1 MPREERV
8 IIDSAV
14 LGLGLAYSACL
25 TGCLGAL
32 AYRRAPSIEYA
43 KALRS
48 AAALAVG
55 LCCVVPALLWLGV
68 HVGVPRRLCLSAA
81 IVLFPMAGV
90 AAVWRRDRAHA
101 RELTVYRGTR
111 ITGIT
116 DQRVRRSRATND
128 MYLAGVFVPLLDE
141 CKHFKLIGTTG
152 TGKSTAISAL
162 LRAALARGD
171 RVVCADPD
179 GGYAAQYYR
188 PERGD
193 RLLNPFDVSAPLWD
207 LYAELVRPY
216 DYEQLALSLIPEAP
230 LSQDNWNRY
239 ARVFLAAVLR
249 QTHGSG
255 HESVHELVRLISCA
269 SLEELRILLEGT
281 SAQPF
286 LEEGNER
293 MFASLRSVTVA
304 AIAPLTHVQA
314 QRSEL
319 LSIRRWIQTGSG
331 ALFLTYQ
338 ADQIASL
345 RTLIATWLRLAIFEA
360 MSSEHTTRRLWF
372 VIDELDAL
380 GKING
385 LKDALAR
392 LRKFDGRCVLG
403 FQSIAQVSG
412 TYGDA
417 EAQTIVENCGNT
429 LILRCSASERG
440 GTAQFAS
447 KLIGERQV
455 SRDTVSHSRP
465 KRMNLMGGRGE
476 QGRETLTRATSL
488 TTEPAV
494 MAAEIEQLPDLH
506 GYLKLAS
513 RSDWLRVQVT
523 PR

>member
-1 MPREERV
+1 MV
-8 IIDSAV
+8 TDSAV
-14 LGLGLAYSACL
+14 LGLCLAYSACL
-25 TGCLGAL
+25 AGFFGAL
-32 AYRRAPSIEYA
+32 AYRRAEIIEYA
-43 KALRS
+43 TALWS
-48 AAALAVG
+48 AAVLAVG
-55 LCCVVPALLWLGV
+55 VCCLSPALIWLGV
-68 HVGVPRRLCLSAA
+68 HVGLPRRLCLSAP

-90 AAVWRRDRAHA
+90 AAVWARGRAKA
-101 RELTVYRGTR
+101 RELIVHRGTR
-111 ITGIT
+111 ISRSA
-116 DQRVRRSRATND
+116 DQRVGRVVATTEMD
-128 MYLAGVFVPLLDE
+128 LAGVFVPPLDE

-162 LRAALARGD
+162 LHAALARGD

-179 GGYAAQYYR
+179 GGYAAKYYR

-193 RLLNPFDVSAPLWD
+193 RLLNPFDASAPRWD

-216 DYEQLALSLIPEAP
+216 DYDQLALSLIPEAP
-230 LSQDNWNRY
+230 LTQDTWNRY
-239 ARVFLAAVLR
+239 ARVLLAAVLR

-255 HESVHELVRLISCA
+255 RESVPELVRLISYA
-269 SLEELRILLEGT
+269 PLEELRILLAGT

-314 QRSEL
+314 QRAEL
-319 LSIRRWIQTGSG
+319 LSIRGWIQTGSG
-331 ALFLTYQ
+331 ALFLTYH

-345 RTLIATWLRLAIFEA
+345 KTLIATWLRLAIFEA
-360 MSSEHTTRRLWF
+360 MSGKYINQRIWF

-392 LRKFDGRCVLG
+392 VRKFGGRCVLG

-465 KRMNLMGGRGE
+465 KRMSLMGGRGE
-476 QGRETLTRATSL
+476 QGRETVTRATSL

-523 PR
+523 QP

>member
-48 AAALAVG
+48 AAVLAVG
-55 LCCVVPALLWLGV
+55 VCCLVPALLWLGV

-101 RELTVYRGTR
+101 RELTVHRGTR

-269 SLEELRILLEGT
+269 ALEELRILLEGT

-314 QRSEL
+314 QRAEL

-465 KRMNLMGGRGE
+465 KRMSLMGGRGE